1 MDIALGSLRS
11 LVYRLM
17 GMFFWALIG
26 VITARALSVEGRG
39 TYVSVIAVIGTVA
52 GFTPSLTSAAAYFV
66 SNKKRG
72 EAEVASN
79 GALLAVAAGLTEL
92 VICVAGWAVYRG
104 EGRALFL
111 VVGVALFPGMARA
124 AISGVFLGTSQVGR
138 YNLAIYGQAYS
149 GFASLAVWVVLL
161 GHRTTEGAIA
171 SYIAGDYF
179 ALLGLVV
186 LQRRWWGW
194 LIKNRPEPDL
204 IRGMIAFGLVTGLGG
219 AVTILNIQSDR
230 LLVPALDSRQGL
242 GIYASAVALVEL
254 IGLVAGAVSVASYA
268 RVGSLNRRDA
278 ADLTT
283 TSVRRALPAVAGTAL
298 VVFVFA
304 PLIIRVLYGSRYV
317 DAAASLRILC
327 IAAVLVAPSGLLGNY
342 FVVQMG
348 RPSIAV
354 ILATIGLIVK
364 AGLCVVLIPLA
375 GYVGAA
381 WASAASA
388 AVGALISTV
397 LFLRVSGAP
406 FRDMWQVKWEDI
418 LSYVRLVRRALRG
431 ELIGRA

>member
-11 LVYRLM
+11 LIYRLM

-39 TYVSVIAVIGTVA
+39 TYVSVVAIIGTVA
-52 GFTPSLTSAAAYFV
+52 GFTPSFTSAAAYYV
-66 SNKKRG
+66 SNKKRS

-79 GALLAVAAGLTEL
+79 GALLVLAAG
-92 VICVAGWAVYRG
+92 VIQLAACVAGWAFYQG

-111 VVGVALFPGMARA
+111 VVGVALFPGMARG

-138 YNLAIYGQAYS
+138 YNFAIYGQAYAS
-149 GFASLAVWVVLL
+149 FAALLVWVVLL
-161 GHRTTEGAIA
+161 GHRTTEGAVVA
-171 SYIAGDYF
+171 FIAGDYLSL
-179 ALLGLVV
+179 AGLVA
-186 LQRRWWGW
+186 LQRSWWGW
-194 LIKNRPEPDL
+194 LVHHPPDL
-204 IRGMIAFGLVTGLGG
+204 GLMRGIILFGLVTGLSG
-219 AVTILNIQSDR
+219 AVGILGGHADR
-230 LLVPALDSRQGL
+230 LLVPALDSQEGL

-268 RVGSLNRRDA
+268 RVGALSRRAA

-283 TSVRRALPAVAGTAL
+283 RSVRHALPAVAGTAL

-304 PLIIRVLYGSRYV
+304 PLVIRVLYGSRYV

-327 IAAVLVAPSGLLGNY
+327 FAAVLAAPSGLLGNY

-348 RPSIAV
+348 RPSITVMLAV
-354 ILATIGLIVK
+354 AGLIVK
-364 AGLCVVLIPLA
+364 AGLCVLLIPPM

-381 WASAASA
+381 WATTASA
-388 AVGALISTV
+388 AVGAFISTV
-397 LFLRVSGAP
+397 LFLRVSGAQ
-406 FRDMWQVKWEDI
+406 FRDMWRVEWEDI
-418 LSYVRLVRRALRG
+418 LSYVRLVRRVLRG
-431 ELIGRA
+431 ELFGRA